1 MKSLIIVYSYH
12 HNNTYKIATALAEA
26 IDAKLM
32 TTEQAKDINLD
43 EYDLVGFGAGIDS
56 GMHYKELLDFAID
69 IKSHKTNKKC
79 FVFSTAGVYT
89 QKKMIKDHSKLNEI
103 LKDKGYNN
111 LGDFS
116 CLGFNTNSFLKHF
129 GGINKEHPN
138 NEDVNSA
145 KQFIKDLLS
154 N

>member
-12 HNNTYKIATALAEA
+12 HNNTYKIAQTMAQAINAE
-26 IDAKLM
+26 LM
-32 TTEQAKDINLD
+32 STEQAKNINLD

-69 IKSHKTNKKC
+69 INSHKESKNC
-79 FVFSTAGVYT
+79 FVFSTAGVCNP
-89 QKKMIKDHSKLNEI
+89 KKMIKDHSQLNEI
-103 LKDKGYNN
+103 LIDKGYNN

-116 CLGFNTNSFLKHF
+116 CLGFNTNSIIKHF

-138 NEDVNSA
+138 NEDINNALRFASS
-145 KQFIKDLLS
+145 LLS
-154 N
+154 Q

>member
-12 HNNTYKIATALAEA
+12 HNNTYKIAQAMAEA
-26 IDAKLM
+26 IDAEIK
-32 TTEQAKDINLD
+32 TTEQAKNINLN

-69 IKSHKTNKKC
+69 IHSNKPNKKS

-89 QKKMIKDHSKLNEI
+89 QKKMIKDHSKLNNI
-103 LKDKGYNN
+103 LNDKGFTN

-116 CLGFNTNSFLKHF
+116 CLGFNTNVFLKYF
-129 GGINKEHPN
+129 GGLNKEHPN
-138 NEDVNSA
+138 NNDINNA
-145 KQFIKDLLS
+145 KRFASSLLK
-154 N
+154 